1 MNNSKPSTYKSI
13 STKLKLQMQNCPHAE
28 YTFQNLPFK
37 PYLFSQSL
45 GLVSTDVLS
54 PQNHLHSFQWERSVV
69 SHVKLPHLEN
79 QPRSDLHDNSFW
91 LVFSRMV
98 NEGAMHIMKVHL
110 HLFRL

>member
-1 MNNSKPSTYKSI
+1 MNNSKPSTNKSI
-13 STKLKLQMQNCPHAE
+13 STKFKLQMQNSPHADN
-28 YTFQNLPFK
+28 TIQNQPFK

-79 QPRSDLHDNSFW
+79 QPRRDLHDNCFC

-98 NEGAMHIMKVHL
+98 N
-110 HLFRL
+110 